1 MPRSGDLDVGGG
13 ARRAAP
19 PRLLRGRRHV
29 PIPNRRRVAALVFRC
44 VG

>member
-29 PIPNRRRVAALVFRC
+29 PIPNRRRVAALVFRR